1 MNTLTKLLPFLCL
14 FAVQT
19 MVAQKKVISK
29 PQPQPKPPTHQDIF
43 KAKMQLPQPLS
54 MAQGIISIGT
64 TFIGNPYPKSNI
76 DTTLKTAT
84 GGVVLQPI
92 QNEVLVVNLKK
103 FDCVTFVE
111 SMIALTQTRRNELP
125 TFDIFKTNLANVRY
139 RNGAI
144 DYAARFHYFSD
155 WLYENEKNGIVT
167 NITKEIGGEI
177 FKKDVFFMSLKR
189 DTLYG
194 NMADTTTFNT
204 MKSVEEAITKR
215 EKYYIPK
222 DKVAAIES
230 KLKDGDIIG
239 ITNVMAG
246 MDMAHAGI
254 VMWQNGR
261 AYMLHASSQ
270 FRQVIITDVPLVDY
284 LLRNKGQSGIMVARL
299 KEY

>member
-1 MNTLTKLLPFLCL
+1 MNTIAKLLPFLCL

-19 MVAQKKVISK
+19 MVAQKKVTPK
-29 PQPQPKPPTHQDIF
+29 PQPKPPTHQDIF
-43 KAKMQLPQPLS
+43 NAKMQLPKPLS
-54 MAQGIISIGT
+54 MAQGVVAIGT

-111 SMIALTQTRRNELP
+111 SMIALTQTRRNDFP
-125 TFDIFKTNLANVRY
+125 TYDVFKTNLTNVRY

-167 NITKEIGGEI
+167 NITKEIGGEV

-194 NMADTTTFNT
+194 NMADLMTFNT
-204 MKSVEEAITKR
+204 LKSVEEAITKR
-215 EKYYIPK
+215 EKWYIPK

-254 VMWQNGR
+254 VLWQNGR
-261 AYMLHASSQ
+261 AYLLHASSQ
-270 FRQVIITDVPLVDY
+270 FRQVMITDVPLVDY

-299 KEY
+299 KE

>member
-1 MNTLTKLLPFLCL
+1 
-14 FAVQT
+14 
-19 MVAQKKVISK
+19 
-29 PQPQPKPPTHQDIF
+29 
-43 KAKMQLPQPLS
+43 MQLPKPLS
-54 MAQGIISIGT
+54 MAQGVVAIGT

-84 GGVVLQPI
+84 GSVVLQPI

-125 TFDIFKTNLANVRY
+125 TFDIFKTNLTNVRY

-144 DYAARFHYFSD
+144 DYAARLHYFSD

-167 NITKEIGGEI
+167 NITKEIGGEV

-194 NMADTTTFNT
+194 NMADPTTFNT
-204 MKSVEEAITKR
+204 LKSVEEAITKR

-254 VMWQNGR
+254 VTWQNGR

-270 FRQVIITDVPLVDY
+270 FRQVMITDVPLVDY

-299 KEY
+299 KE